1 MKELK
6 FTSAEIRGGS
16 KALEHKRRGNRTT
29 RIPEILQV
37 ALNVFAAEGYVGFTQ
52 RRIANVAGI
61 GLSTLQHYF
70 GTREELLR
78 SCIRELSHR
87 YIAEYRKLAKDKARS
102 PDERLERIV
111 DQAFDFLTGPEKY
124 AGAFVLHCWSL
135 AEHEPFV
142 NDLMAENQSEL
153 IDIFLG
159 LVVELNPSL
168 PSDECALRAKL
179 IVSHLAGLIVF
190 VRRRGDRETS
200 WDALRVATKAV
211 WKALSR
217 TSP

>member
-1 MKELK
+1 M
-6 FTSAEIRGGS
+6 
-16 KALEHKRRGNRTT
+16 
-29 RIPEILQV
+29 
-37 ALNVFAAEGYVGFTQ
+37 
-52 RRIANVAGI
+52 AGI

-70 GTREELLR
+70 GTREGLLR

-87 YIAEYRKLAKDKARS
+87 YIVEYRKLAKDKTLS
-102 PDERLERIV
+102 PDERIECIV
-111 DQAFDFLTGPEKY
+111 DQAFDFFTGTERY
-124 AGAFVLHCWSL
+124 TGAFVLHFWSL

-142 NDLMAENQSEL
+142 NELMAESQSEL

-168 PSDECALRAKL
+168 SSDECALRAKL

-190 VRRRGDRETS
+190 VRRRGDREAS
-200 WDALRVATKAV
+200 WDPLRVATKAV

-217 TSP
+217 TVQ